1 MRRLAICDRNARR
14 VAGPRREAGAWV
26 RLSKTF
32 PLPCSFTTMAS
43 RWRHW
48 DAGCHDSLQTV
59 LQFQSLQQSSETD
72 GSASGLDSSDEELQ
86 AVPTPGLGRGITR
99 PPAASIRLPPNLAYP
114 EPRKTVENH
123 ETKQKLCRVGV
134 GRGRGR
140 VRSEVLGKTP
150 GKATDNG
157 YVFSGSAGD
166 FRAYTKQ
173 SSLKQLPS
181 HDADKNDNGKER
193 ESETQT
199 QSQSATV
206 GLQPTRR
213 LWIPDPKK
221 RWRREKI
228 VEPDDVEQW
237 PHLPSNGSS
246 RSKNSGRKRKG
257 KADDLSPPGASPD
270 ERSSPKTD
278 DQKTLEKQ
286 HSRKNELQDKGK
298 ESGEKEVVKTAPDL
312 SPAELGAV
320 LGAADWI
327 RLGNLP
333 PGVTSQEVCGILEPF
348 GAIVE
353 CHVHRH
359 ADHSSA
365 LVRLADSDVCEW
377 CVSCL
382 NETESPFPGWQG
394 PLFCSHVRSGD

>member
-1 MRRLAICDRNARR
+1 
-14 VAGPRREAGAWV
+14 
-26 RLSKTF
+26 
-32 PLPCSFTTMAS
+32 MAS

-173 SSLKQLPS
+173 SLLKQLPS
-181 HDADKNDNGKER
+181 HNADKNDNGKER

-298 ESGEKEVVKTAPDL
+298 EKEVVKTAPDL

>member
-157 YVFSGSAGD
+157 YVFS
-166 FRAYTKQ
+166 
-173 SSLKQLPS
+173 
-181 HDADKNDNGKER
+181 
-193 ESETQT
+193 
-199 QSQSATV
+199 
-206 GLQPTRR
+206 
-213 LWIPDPKK
+213 
-221 RWRREKI
+221 
-228 VEPDDVEQW
+228 
-237 PHLPSNGSS
+237 SS

>member
-1 MRRLAICDRNARR
+1 
-14 VAGPRREAGAWV
+14 
-26 RLSKTF
+26 
-32 PLPCSFTTMAS
+32 MAS

-123 ETKQKLCRVGV
+123 VAPLPLSYPASSSSSLNCPLANQIEDDWRIQETKQKLCKVGV

-150 GKATDNG
+150 GRATDNG

-181 HDADKNDNGKER
+181 HSADRNDNAKER
-193 ESETQT
+193 E
-199 QSQSATV
+199 V
-206 GLQPTRR
+206 
-213 LWIPDPKK
+213 
-221 RWRREKI
+221 
-228 VEPDDVEQW
+228 
-237 PHLPSNGSS
+237 SS

-286 HSRKNELQDKGK
+286 NSRKNEDEGK
-298 ESGEKEVVKTAPDL
+298 EKEVVKTAPDL

-320 LGAADWI
+320 LDAADWI

-348 GAIVE
+348 GTIVE